1 MLTIFCCVWII
12 KIITRGILQGISA
25 VGGARVWMGVR
36 LYRGDLDGGEERER
50 KGGRRRREEAQ
61 RHSKRDTEEARGNVK
76 AIII

>member
-1 MLTIFCCVWII
+1 MEDA
-12 KIITRGILQGISA
+12 GGA